1 MFAFR
6 RYELGADTSSRFV
19 PRAKMHGMQML
30 GLLGP
35 GVISAIEVPYLPI
48 SMDPSTG
55 LSNIED
61 SGMRAEAERF
71 DLEIFSPRE
80 VKRESTTG
88 SVRSM
93 GERRHRNS
101 STLVTGFQPI
111 EESPNRPV
119 LELPPEPKEESESS
133 TLVSQSMK
141 KSPSQ
146 TSMRSIQSHRST
158 GATSLKPPAK
168 GSLASKLTPAWLFN
182 PFRTTPS
189 EPQTSQVSA
198 SAIPSRPQRA
208 VNPSTATAA
217 VPAKPLHEKSP
228 TAMPI
233 SQSPSPMA
241 IRRPTPSTIGRSS
254 NLSRT
259 FEEEAHLG
267 YRGSVMRRS
276 PMNTP
281 PRDDGLAFKRRS
293 FPTTHPGASA
303 SSSSPGSSTNPT
315 RTRSHV
321 SYTQSSLARRWQHML
336 PQKLHK
342 HDIKWDAL
350 VTPPCLPLT
359 VEYFPTQTE
368 LDYAYE
374 VFSYD
379 FVVDPSEMR
388 SFFVEPPNVKGNT
401 DEVRRAWALA
411 VMRGMAGVR
420 LAQGFQFVVRSPSQK
435 VAEQQQQQRPD
446 ERPAGSSMRR
456 FLTADEDPM
465 PKLAGAAEVLRS
477 ALDPVYLSMSNEIHR
492 LSYTGEAIQVR
503 RYMRRMLPAKSFEY
517 HCLIWPKLGGNPSLS
532 SLYPVSERVES
543 IGGYTELSTTFS
555 SHGLENYG
563 WNR

>member
-1 MFAFR
+1 
-6 RYELGADTSSRFV
+6 
-19 PRAKMHGMQML
+19 MHGMQML

-35 GVISAIEVPYLPI
+35 GVISAIEVPYLPP
-48 SMDPSTG
+48 SVDPSMG

-61 SGMRAEAERF
+61 FSMRAEAEKF
-71 DLEIFSPRE
+71 DLEIFNPRE

-88 SVRSM
+88 SVRST
-93 GERRHRNS
+93 GERRQRNS

-119 LELPPEPKEESESS
+119 VELPPVESKEPSETS
-133 TLVSQSMK
+133 TLVSQSKTTMK

-158 GATSLKPPAK
+158 GASSLKSPAK

-198 SAIPSRPQRA
+198 SAISSRPHR
-208 VNPSTATAA
+208 PSNSSTPTAA
-217 VPAKPLHEKSP
+217 VPAKPSPAKSP
-228 TAMPI
+228 TAVPI

-241 IRRPTPSTIGRSS
+241 IRKPSTMGRSS

-259 FEEEAHLG
+259 FEEETHLG
-267 YRGSVMRRS
+267 YRGSVVRRS

-293 FPTTHPGASA
+293 FPTTHPVASA
-303 SSSSPGSSTNPT
+303 SSSSPGSSTNPN

-388 SFFVEPPNVKGNT
+388 SFFVEPPNVTGNP

-435 VAEQQQQQRPD
+435 VAEHRQQQKPD
-446 ERPAGSSMRR
+446 EKPAGSSMRR

-465 PKLAGAAEVLRS
+465 PKLTGAAEVLRS

-503 RYMRRMLPAKSFEY
+503 RYVRRMLPTKSFEY
-517 HCLIWPKLGGNPSLS
+517 HCLIWPKLGGNLSLS
-532 SLYPVSERVES
+532 PPCPFSERVES

>member
-1 MFAFR
+1 
-6 RYELGADTSSRFV
+6 
-19 PRAKMHGMQML
+19 MHGMQML

-35 GVISAIEVPYLPI
+35 GVISAIEVPYLP
-48 SMDPSTG
+48 SSTDPSTG
-55 LSNIED
+55 LSSVED
-61 SGMRAEAERF
+61 SLLRAEAEKF
-71 DLEIFSPRE
+71 DLDIFKPRE
-80 VKRESTTG
+80 AKREPTTG
-88 SVRSM
+88 SVRSTT
-93 GERRHRNS
+93 ERRHRNS
-101 STLVTGFQPI
+101 MLVTGFQPI
-111 EESPNRPV
+111 EESPKRPL
-119 LELPPEPKEESESS
+119 LELPSVESKESLD
-133 TLVSQSMK
+133 TKTIM

-146 TSMRSIQSHRST
+146 TSMRSIFSQKS
-158 GATSLKPPAK
+158 ATSARAVSLKAPTK

-198 SAIPSRPQRA
+198 SAVPSRPQHPSA
-208 VNPSTATAA
+208 PSTAVQAKPP
-217 VPAKPLHEKSP
+217 PAKTL
-228 TAMPI
+228 TTVI
-233 SQSPSPMA
+233 SQSPSPMT
-241 IRRPTPSTIGRSS
+241 IRKPTTMGRSS

-259 FEEEAHLG
+259 FEEETHFG
-267 YRGSVMRRS
+267 YRSSVSRRS
-276 PMNTP
+276 PKSTP
-281 PRDDGLAFKRRS
+281 PRDEGLSFKRRS
-293 FPTTHPGASA
+293 FPASHPGISV

-336 PQKLHK
+336 PQRLHK

-359 VEYFPTQTE
+359 IEYFPTQAE

-388 SFFVEPPNVKGNT
+388 SFFVEPPDVKGSA

-420 LAQGFQFVVRSPSQK
+420 LAQGFQFVVSSPS
-435 VAEQQQQQRPD
+435 AQQQQQPRQRPD
-446 ERPAGSSMRR
+446 EKPTATSMRR
-456 FLTADEDPM
+456 FLTVDEDPIPM
-465 PKLAGAAEVLRS
+465 PAGSAEVLSS

-492 LSYTGEAIQVR
+492 ISYTGEAIQVR
-503 RYMRRMLPAKSFEY
+503 RYVRRMLPAKSFEY
-517 HCLIWPKLGGNPSLS
+517 HCLIWPNLGGNLSSS
-532 SLYPVSERVES
+532 SLYPLAEQVQP
-543 IGGYTELSTTFS
+543 IGGYTEVSTMFS

>member
-1 MFAFR
+1 
-6 RYELGADTSSRFV
+6 
-19 PRAKMHGMQML
+19 MHGMQML

-35 GVISAIEVPYLPI
+35 GVISAIEVPYLP
-48 SMDPSTG
+48 SSTDPSTG
-55 LSNIED
+55 LSNVED
-61 SGMRAEAERF
+61 SLLRAEAEKF
-71 DLEIFSPRE
+71 DLDIFNPRE
-80 VKRESTTG
+80 AKREPTTG
-88 SVRSM
+88 SVRSTT
-93 GERRHRNS
+93 ERRHRNS
-101 STLVTGFQPI
+101 MLITGFQPI
-111 EESPNRPV
+111 EESPKRPV
-119 LELPPEPKEESESS
+119 LELPSVESKESLD
-133 TLVSQSMK
+133 TKTIM

-146 TSMRSIQSHRST
+146 TSMRSILSHKS
-158 GATSLKPPAK
+158 ATSTRAVSLKASTK

-182 PFRTTPS
+182 PFRTTAS

-198 SAIPSRPQRA
+198 SAVSSRPHHPSA
-208 VNPSTATAA
+208 PSTATTAMQ
-217 VPAKPLHEKSP
+217 AKPPAAKAP
-228 TAMPI
+228 TNVM
-233 SQSPSPMA
+233 SQSPSPMT
-241 IRRPTPSTIGRSS
+241 IRKPPSTMSRSS

-259 FEEEAHLG
+259 FEEETHFG
-267 YRGSVMRRS
+267 YRSSVSRRS

-281 PRDDGLAFKRRS
+281 PRDEGLAFKRRS
-293 FPTTHPGASA
+293 FPAAHPGVSV

-359 VEYFPTQTE
+359 VEYFPTQAE

-388 SFFVEPPNVKGNT
+388 SFFVEPPDVKGNA

-420 LAQGFQFVVRSPSQK
+420 LAQGFQFVVSSPSPQG
-435 VAEQQQQQRPD
+435 QQHQQQRQRSD
-446 ERPAGSSMRR
+446 EKPTAASMRR
-456 FLTADEDPM
+456 FLTVDEDPIPM
-465 PKLAGAAEVLRS
+465 PAGSAEVLSS

-492 LSYTGEAIQVR
+492 ISYTGEAIQVR
-503 RYMRRMLPAKSFEY
+503 RYVRRMLPTKSFEY
-517 HCLIWPKLGGNPSLS
+517 HCLIWPNLGGNLSPSPLFP
-532 SLYPVSERVES
+532 LAERVQP
-543 IGGYTELSTTFS
+543 IGGYTEVSTKFS